1 MGVPKR
7 GFVVTEEELGFVGFG
22 LGLVF
27 AVFELG
33 FRLALGLVFAV
44 FELGFI
50 LAIVLELGESLL
62 GLGLELLLVE
72 GFWSVPLESALQ

>member
-1 MGVPKR
+1 M
-7 GFVVTEEELGFVGFG
+7 VTEEELGFVGLA

-62 GLGLELLLVE
+62 GLSIGLGLELLLVE
-72 GFWSVPLESALQ
+72 RFWSVPLESALQ

>member
-1 MGVPKR
+1 M
-7 GFVVTEEELGFVGFG
+7 VTEEELGFVGLE

-62 GLGLELLLVE
+62 GLRLELLLVE
-72 GFWSVPLESALQ
+72 RFWLVPLESALQ